1 VNIKSP
7 IAASAPWLDLLIV
20 AVYSALG
27 WTALLPAEPARDIKL
42 LFQFAARLGQEKLA
56 LFRNP

>member
-1 VNIKSP
+1 MKVKGP

-56 LFRNP
+56 FLRKP